1 MSARTC
7 RGACGARVRS
17 EGAER
22 GCSGKGA
29 GRGSREEG
37 AERAASACTAARSYY
52 SMQCICRGYAVAMP
66 WLCRGYAVA
75 MVCVSMSCVCRG
87 YAALC
92 TAASSCCSNSTVER
106 SSTRCVARD
115 LQKSRRPPSSANSAL
130 LRWEVCAHYA
140 RRVHAVRMPCAC
152 RAHAVRMLRVCS
164 AVQCKCVR
172 SAAQRTCTRRANG
185 SRGPPRHRARAR
197 EQSPAAAP
205 RPLAAPCARAV
216 APPPPRAAGA

>member
-1 MSARTC
+1 VGRVPGEGLG
-7 RGACGARVRS
+7 RRVRS
-17 EGAER
+17 ERRRRAPQR
-22 GCSGKGA
+22 GRTTVCSA
-29 GRGSREEG
+29 Y
-37 AERAASACTAARSYY
+37 AVA
-52 SMQCICRGYAVAMP
+52 MPWLCRGYAVAMP